1 MGENIAAIHALVRGR
16 VQGVGYR
23 YFARQRAE
31 AHKVAGFVRNLPDG
45 SVEVHGEGVA
55 SALAAF
61 EADLR
66 RGPSFGRVEA
76 ADITPLSARGFQGFE
91 IR

>member
-1 MGENIAAIHALVRGR
+1 MSEIVSFQAVVRGQ
-16 VQGVGYR
+16 VQGVGFR

-31 AHKVAGFVRNLPDG
+31 VHGVSGFVRNLPDG
-45 SVEVHGEGVA
+45 SVEVLAEGGA
-55 SALAAF
+55 NALSTF

-66 RGPSFGRVEA
+66 RGPSFGRVDDA
-76 ADITPLSARGFQGFE
+76 AVTSIKPRGFQGFE

>member
-1 MGENIAAIHALVRGR
+1 MSEIVSFQAVVRGR
-16 VQGVGYR
+16 VQGVGFR

-31 AHKVAGFVRNLPDG
+31 VWGVSGFVRNQPDG
-45 SVEVHGEGVA
+45 SVEIHAEGA
-55 SALAAF
+55 SEALSAF

-66 RGPSFGRVEA
+66 QGPSFGRVDDA
-76 ADITPLSARGFQGFE
+76 TIVSIKARGFEGFE

>member
-1 MGENIAAIHALVRGR
+1 MADIFSFHAVVRGR
-16 VQGVGYR
+16 VQGVGFR

-31 AHKVAGFVRNLPDG
+31 VLGVSGFVRNLPDG
-45 SVEVHGEGVA
+45 SVELRAEGAAHVL
-55 SALAAF
+55 SAF

-66 RGPSFGRVEA
+66 RGPSFGRVDEA
-76 ADITPLSARGFQGFE
+76 VVTSVKTRGFQGFE

>member
-1 MGENIAAIHALVRGR
+1 MGEIVSFHITVRGR
-16 VQGVGYR
+16 VQGVGFR

-31 AHKVAGFVRNLPDG
+31 VHGVSGFVRNLPDG
-45 SVEVHGEGVA
+45 AVEVHAEGPTKA
-55 SALAAF
+55 MSEF

-66 RGPSFGRVEA
+66 RGPSFGRVDDA
-76 ADITPLSARGFQGFE
+76 MVISSKARGFDGFE

>member
-1 MGENIAAIHALVRGR
+1 MAEIVSFQAVVRGH
-16 VQGVGYR
+16 VQGVGFR

-31 AHKVAGFVRNLPDG
+31 VHGVSGFVRNRPDG
-45 SVEVHGEGVA
+45 SVEVHAEGGVH
-55 SALAAF
+55 ALSIF

-66 RGPSFGRVEA
+66 RGPSFGRVDEA
-76 ADITPLSARGFQGFE
+76 SVTSIQPRGFQGFE